1 MLTVSAET
9 RGAMVAYTFGGVN
22 IAPEV
27 APPPPQTRNE
37 ERLIELWLHQ
47 RSEHTRRAYLADIAR
62 FRAFIAC
69 RPLGTVTLD
78 ELEQFAQTLEHMA
91 PRSQCRIL
99 ASVKSLFSYAAQL
112 RYMQYDAARPL
123 RLPKIPCDLAK
134 RILDEEQVVKMISL
148 ETKPRNAAML
158 RLFYSAGLRV
168 SELCSLRW
176 RDLQPRG
183 ESGQVVVT
191 GKGTKTRSVLV
202 SPSTWA
208 ALEGIRGE
216 DWT

>member
-1 MLTVSAET
+1 MP
-9 RGAMVAYTFGGVN
+9 RPG
-22 IAPEV
+22 
-27 APPPPQTRNE
+27 
-37 ERLIELWLHQ
+37 
-47 RSEHTRRAYLADIAR
+47 
-62 FRAFIAC
+62 FRQEF
-69 RPLGTVTLD
+69 V
-78 ELEQFAQTLEHMA
+78 
-91 PRSQCRIL
+91 
-99 ASVKSLFSYAAQL
+99 SYAAQL
-112 RYMQYDAARPL
+112 RYVQYDAARPL

-208 ALEGIRGE
+208 ALEGIRGDAGPDAPVFLSQKNTPVGASWALQLVRRAAHRAGIAANVSPHWLRHCHASHALDRGAPAHLVCATLGHASLATTTKYAHARPNE
-216 DWT
+216 SSGKFLAV